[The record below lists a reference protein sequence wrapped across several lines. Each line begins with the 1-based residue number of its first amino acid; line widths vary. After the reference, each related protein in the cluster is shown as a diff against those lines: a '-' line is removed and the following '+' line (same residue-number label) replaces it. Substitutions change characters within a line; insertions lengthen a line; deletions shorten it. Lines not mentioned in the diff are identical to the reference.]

1 MATIKQKKAF
11 NKIVENRGNVSK
23 TMLEVGYDENTAK
36 NPKNLTESDG
46 WKELTKTIKDKEILV
61 KWETLALDIDNVKQ
75 DRRLALD
82 AGKEIMKINNRYPKE
97 GNTTAI
103 QINFKEA
110 REEFE

>member
-1 MATIKQKKAF
+1 MPTIKQKKAF
-11 NKIVENRGNVSK
+11 DKIVENRGNVSK
-23 TMLEVGYDENTAK
+23 TMLEVGYNENTAK

-46 WKELTKTIKDKEILV
+46 WKELTTTIKDDKIL
-61 KWETLALDIDNVKQ
+61 KRWEGWALNEEQ

-103 QINFKEA
+103 QINVNKFKEY
-110 REEFE
+110 E